1 MKGGSAMQQKYN
13 WPDKI
18 PDEAIKEQFEV
29 ASEVSFSARRFNH
42 IPYRS
47 IAFGDLGWW
56 LPLTRVLPLIGITP
70 QMLRPVFNP
79 RRVVEKKVER
89 VQVKRPFPLN
99 LVETV
104 GLLNKKY
111 EDKTDYQVKEV
122 DLPEVIDTYEQ
133 LGDFPLSDKP
143 FQEMARVLGK
153 SVKVLWE
160 DDGTGEHF
168 HLFTAHPSGEIV
180 EAAKA

>member
-1 MKGGSAMQQKYN
+1 MQKYD

-18 PDEAIKEQFEV
+18 PNEAIREQF
-29 ASEVSFSARRFNH
+29 AGTSEVSFSARRFNH

-89 VQVKRPFPLN
+89 VQVKRSFPLN
-99 LVETV
+99 LVEAV
-104 GLLNKKY
+104 GFLKKKY

-122 DLPEVIDTYEQ
+122 DLPEVIESYEQ
-133 LGDFPLSDKP
+133 LGDFSLSDKP
-143 FQEMARVLGK
+143 FQELARVLGK
-153 SVKVLWE
+153 SVKVLRE
-160 DDGTGEHF
+160 DGGTGDHYL
-168 HLFTAHPSGEIV
+168 LFTAHPSGEIV
-180 EAAKA
+180 EAANA

>member
-1 MKGGSAMQQKYN
+1 MQKYDL
-13 WPDKI
+13 PDQI
-18 PDEAIKEQFEV
+18 PDEAIREQFAG

-79 RRVVEKKVER
+79 CRVVEEKVGR
-89 VQVKRPFPLN
+89 VQAKRPFPLN
-99 LVETV
+99 LVEAA
-104 GLLNKKY
+104 GFLNKKF

-122 DLPEVIDTYEQ
+122 DLPEIIETYEQ
-133 LGDFPLSDKP
+133 LGSFPLSDKP
-143 FQEMARVLGK
+143 FQELVRILGK
-153 SVKVLWE
+153 SVKVLRE
-160 DDGTGEHF
+160 NGGTGNHYL
-168 HLFTAHPSGEIV
+168 LFTAHPSGKIV
-180 EAAKA
+180 EATKV